1 ARLAQKDV
9 VGLEIAVD
17 ELARVGFVE
26 PDGDLAQHAHD
37 ALRWH
42 HALALERGAQLL
54 SVEKLHHQAEA
65 PVVGRLKVDD
75 LHDVLVRQQ
84 LAHLELTL
92 EALDGHRIA
101 HDVRVQHLDG
111 AVAPLDHVEGF
122 VHAPH
127 APVGHYPP
135 DLVAPEQHLPDP
147 GVLGVAGD
155 RDLGGAHQLLAVRRT
170 DPGIGRV
177 QAPANRTGLHS
188 VHSPRHRGVPRLK
201 HTTISG
207 AAVTVGGFRLCGVEA
222 RRLGVDD
229 PVAHRALPEI
239 F

>member
-1 ARLAQKDV
+1 
-9 VGLEIAVD
+9 
-17 ELARVGFVE
+17 
-26 PDGDLAQHAHD
+26 
-37 ALRWH
+37 
-42 HALALERGAQLL
+42 
-54 SVEKLHHQAEA
+54 
-65 PVVGRLKVDD
+65 
-75 LHDVLVRQQ
+75 QQ

-155 RDLGGAHQLLAVRRT
+155 RDLGGAHQLLSVRRT
-170 DPGIGRV
+170 EPGIGRV

-188 VHSPRHRGVPRLK
+188 VHSPRHRSVPRLK

-239 F
+239 FAAHQLVVQHGRQPHVAGGAGAILDGGDGRTAPLSNQLVAAVDDRLNLGHDLLALFAPAGRFGLELLQLFADFSLAR